1 MIVTQYAPPTIEPI
15 TLSELKTHLGLD
27 SGTMASNMTPHS
39 CIPAASYPITYE
51 LMTLDVAPVTAWVAG
66 DTITGQTSF
75 ETCIVVSAITTKTYL
90 VKSRSGSFTLGE
102 IVGVTGTAGKLADQG
117 TAYPTFATTY
127 NGGYMIIGE
136 WVEVLGRT
144 AVVQLIPVNNGT
156 GGTVDVKIQECDTT
170 TGTATDYVGGG
181 FTQIT
186 EANDTTI
193 QELTYTGIK
202 KYIRV
207 VAKPLVAASE
217 FSALIQVWE
226 PNSTE
231 DDMLEE
237 LITAGRLSVE
247 NDTGKK
253 IMEQTWDYYPQ
264 YWPSED
270 RIKIPFGNLNN
281 SVGKELIVK
290 WKDTDGAET
299 TLVAGTDYLVETNG
313 TQCGFIVLPYQGSW
327 PDGTL
332 YPSNPISI
340 RFTCGYET
348 AAEVPKP
355 IKQAIKRWCAN
366 NYANRGDDVI
376 GYNTVKEDQTYT
388 RIVNI
393 VGRLSDMD
401 FI

>member
-186 EANDTTI
+186 ESNDTVI
-193 QELTYTGIK
+193 QEITYSGIK

-207 VAKPLVAASE
+207 VAKPLIAACE

-231 DDMLEE
+231 DEMLTE

-253 IMEQTWDYYPQ
+253 IMEQTWDYYPSC
-264 YWPSED
+264 WPDGD
-270 RIKIPFGNLNN
+270 RIKIPFGNLT
-281 SVGKELIVK
+281 SVTSVK
-290 WKDTDGAET
+290 YKLSDWATSADDV
-299 TLVAGTDYLVETNG
+299 TLTAGTDYLVEANG

-327 PDGTL
+327 PSGTL
-332 YPSNPISI
+332 HPSNPITI
-340 RFTCGYET
+340 RFVCGYAT
-348 AAEVPKP
+348 AAEVPVS
-355 IKQAIKRWCAN
+355 IKQAIKRWCTN
-366 NYANRGDDVI
+366 NYMNRGDDII
-376 GYNTVKEDQTYT
+376 GYNTVKEDRTYA
-388 RIVNI
+388 RLVNM
-393 VGRLSDMD
+393 VGRLYDCD
-401 FI
+401 FL